1 MKRPAWLDRLLRR
14 TRGAENAAR
23 PLAAQL
29 DNPYTPACGAPRRFA
44 VWVRQQEKAP
54 PPHGGGGRQPHK

>member
-1 MKRPAWLDRLLRR
+1 MKRPAWLERLLRR

-29 DNPYTPACGAPRRFA
+29 DNPYTPAFGAPRRY
-44 VWVRQQEKAP
+44 EE
-54 PPHGGGGRQPHK
+54 

>member
-29 DNPYTPACGAPRRFA
+29 DNPYTPAFGAPRRLE
-44 VWVRQQEKAP
+44 VLVRHPQNAP
-54 PPHGGGGRQPHK
+54 PPPGGGGRQPHK

>member
-1 MKRPAWLDRLLRR
+1 MKRPAWLNRLLHR

-29 DNPYTPACGAPRRFA
+29 DNPYTPAFGAPRRFEEL
-44 VWVRQQEKAP
+44 VRQQEKAP
-54 PPHGGGGRQPHK
+54 PPHGGGGRQTHK

>member
-1 MKRPAWLDRLLRR
+1 MKRPAWLNRLLRR

-29 DNPYTPACGAPRRFA
+29 DNPYTPAFGAPRRFEEL
-44 VWVRQQEKAP
+44 VRQQEKAP
-54 PPHGGGGRQPHK
+54 PPCGGGGRQTHK